1 MAKTCSA
8 CKHLERPAIDSA
20 IVSDDPVADIA
31 KRFGL
36 DRFVI
41 QRHKKH
47 VIELV
52 AKSPK
57 VEVIAQAD
65 TIVTQI
71 IDLETLMRSVLSEAV
86 QNKDRRTMFAA
97 FDRVVN
103 VLKLRSEISG
113 ELKARQPSMTN
124 NFISIHTGGQKG
136 FHDQLEQLI
145 DRARLF
151 KPDGG
156 GASKALPIDVGG

>member
-1 MAKTCSA
+1 MAKPCSA
-8 CKHLERPAIDSA
+8 CKHLERAAIDSA
-20 IVSDDPVADIA
+20 IVSDEPFAEIA

-41 QRHKKH
+41 TRHRKP

-57 VEVIAQAD
+57 AEVIAAAD
-65 TIVTQI
+65 SIIAQI
-71 IDLETLMRSVLSEAV
+71 LDLETTVRGILAEAMKDKNHRMALAACDRVLSI
-86 QNKDRRTMFAA
+86 
-97 FDRVVN
+97 
-103 VLKLRSEISG
+103 LKLRSEISG
-113 ELKARQPSMTN
+113 ELKQRPSMTN
-124 NFISIHTGGQKG
+124 NFINIHAGGREG
-136 FHDQLEQLI
+136 FHDQIEQLI

-156 GASKALPIDVGG
+156 GASPALPIDVGA

>member
-1 MAKTCSA
+1 MAKTCAA
-8 CKHLERPAIDSA
+8 CKHLERPAIDNA
-20 IVSDDPVADIA
+20 IVGDEPITDVA

-41 QRHKKH
+41 TRHRKH

-65 TIVTQI
+65 TIVAQI
-71 IDLETLMRSVLSEAV
+71 IDLETLMRGVLAEAIK
-86 QNKDRRTMFAA
+86 NKDNRTMFAA

-113 ELKARQPSMTN
+113 ELKPRQQMTN
-124 NFISIHTGGQKG
+124 NFFSIHAGGQKG

-151 KPDGG
+151 KLDGT
-156 GASKALPIDVGG
+156 GASKALPIDVGA

>member
-20 IVSDDPVADIA
+20 IVGDEPIADIA

-41 QRHKKH
+41 TRHRKH

-65 TIVTQI
+65 TIITQI
-71 IDLETLMRSVLSEAV
+71 FDLETLMSRKSRNFEAAG
-86 QNKDRRTMFAA
+86 FAA
-97 FDRVVN
+97 AVPTGFALVSELSKCGSCYFEFRIS
-103 VLKLRSEISG
+103 RSSTSE
-113 ELKARQPSMTN
+113 
-124 NFISIHTGGQKG
+124 
-136 FHDQLEQLI
+136 
-145 DRARLF
+145 
-151 KPDGG
+151 
-156 GASKALPIDVGG
+156 

>member
-1 MAKTCSA
+1 MAKPCSA
-8 CKHLERPAIDSA
+8 CKHLERSAIDSA
-20 IVSDDPVADIA
+20 IINDEPGVEIG

-36 DRFVI
+36 NRFVI
-41 QRHKKH
+41 KRHREH

-65 TIVTQI
+65 TIVAQI
-71 IDLETLMRSVLSEAV
+71 LDLETLMRGVLAEAIK
-86 QNKDRRTMFAA
+86 NKDNRTMFAA

-113 ELKARQPSMTN
+113 ELRPRQPSMTN
-124 NFISIHTGGQKG
+124 NFISIHAGGQKG

-156 GASKALPIDVGG
+156 GAIKALPIDVGG

>member
-8 CKHLERPAIDSA
+8 CKHLERPAIDNA
-20 IVSDDPVADIA
+20 IVNDEPIADIA
-31 KRFGL
+31 KRFSL

-41 QRHKKH
+41 TRHKKH

-65 TIVTQI
+65 TIVAQI
-71 IDLETLMRSVLSEAV
+71 IDLETLMRGVLGEAIK
-86 QNKDRRTMFAA
+86 NKDNRTMFAA

-113 ELKARQPSMTN
+113 ELKPRQQMTN
-124 NFISIHTGGQKG
+124 NFISIHAGGQKG

-156 GASKALPIDVGG
+156 GASKALPIDVGE

>member
-8 CKHLERPAIDSA
+8 CKHLERAAIDSA
-20 IVSDDPVADIA
+20 IVSDEPFADIA
-31 KRFGL
+31 KRYGL

-41 QRHKKH
+41 TRHRKH
-47 VIELV
+47 VIEMV

-57 VEVIAQAD
+57 AEVIAQAD
-65 TIVTQI
+65 SIVAQI
-71 IDLETLMRSVLSEAV
+71 LDLETLMRGILAEAIK
-86 QNKDRRTMFAA
+86 NKETRTVFAA

-113 ELKARQPSMTN
+113 ELKPRQQMTN
-124 NFISIHTGGQKG
+124 NFISIHAGGQKG

-151 KPDGG
+151 PPDGG
-156 GASKALPIDVGG
+156 EASKALPIDVGA

>member
-8 CKHLERPAIDSA
+8 CKHLERPAIDNA
-20 IVSDDPVADIA
+20 IVGDEPIMDIA
-31 KRFGL
+31 KRFSL

-65 TIVTQI
+65 TIVAQI
-71 IDLETLMRSVLSEAV
+71 VNLETTVRDILNAAIKDKDHRMALAACDRILSI
-86 QNKDRRTMFAA
+86 
-97 FDRVVN
+97 
-103 VLKLRSEISG
+103 LKLRSEISG
-113 ELKARQPSMTN
+113 ELKRPQGMTN

>member
-1 MAKTCSA
+1 MPKPCSA
-8 CKHLERPAIDSA
+8 CKHLERSAIDSA
-20 IVSDDPVADIA
+20 IINDEPGVEIG

-36 DRFVI
+36 NRFVI
-41 QRHKKH
+41 KRHREH

-65 TIVTQI
+65 TIVSQI
-71 IDLETLMRSVLSEAV
+71 VDLETLMRGVLAEAI
-86 QNKDRRTMFAA
+86 KDKDKRTMFAA

-113 ELKARQPSMTN
+113 ELKPRQPSMTN
-124 NFISIHTGGQKG
+124 NFISIHSGGQKG

>member
-20 IVSDDPVADIA
+20 IVSDEPVTDIA

-36 DRFVI
+36 DRLVI
-41 QRHKKH
+41 TRHRKH
-47 VIELV
+47 VVEMV
-52 AKSPK
+52 AKSPRA
-57 VEVIAQAD
+57 EVIAQAD
-65 TIVTQI
+65 SIVAQI
-71 IDLETLMRSVLSEAV
+71 LDLETLMRSVLAEAIK
-86 QNKDRRTMFAA
+86 NKDNRTMFAA

-113 ELKARQPSMTN
+113 ELKHPHQMTN

-151 KPDGG
+151 KPDGTG
-156 GASKALPIDVGG
+156 TGKALPIDVGA

>member
-8 CKHLERPAIDSA
+8 CKHLERSAIDSA
-20 IVSDDPVADIA
+20 IVSDDPIAEIA

-65 TIVTQI
+65 TIVAQI
-71 IDLETLMRSVLSEAV
+71 IDLETLMRGVLAEAIK
-86 QNKDRRTMFAA
+86 NKDNRMMFAA

-113 ELKARQPSMTN
+113 ELKPRQQMTN
-124 NFISIHTGGQKG
+124 NFISIHAGGQKG

>member
-1 MAKTCSA
+1 MPKPCSA
-8 CKHLERPAIDSA
+8 CKHLERSAIDSA
-20 IVSDDPVADIA
+20 IVSDEPIADIA
-31 KRFGL
+31 KRFSL

-41 QRHKKH
+41 TRHKKH

-65 TIVTQI
+65 TIVAQI
-71 IDLETLMRSVLSEAV
+71 IDLETLMRSVLAEAV

-113 ELKARQPSMTN
+113 ELKPRQPSMTN
-124 NFISIHTGGQKG
+124 NFISIHAGGQKG

>member
-8 CKHLERPAIDSA
+8 CKHLERAAIDSA
-20 IVSDDPVADIA
+20 IVSDEPSADIA
-31 KRFGL
+31 KRFSL

-41 QRHKKH
+41 TRHRKH

-65 TIVTQI
+65 TIVAQI
-71 IDLETLMRSVLSEAV
+71 LDLEAMKRTVLAEAIAR
-86 QNKDRRTMFAA
+86 KDNRTMFAA

-103 VLKLRSEISG
+103 VLK
-113 ELKARQPSMTN
+113 
-124 NFISIHTGGQKG
+124 
-136 FHDQLEQLI
+136 
-145 DRARLF
+145 
-151 KPDGG
+151 
-156 GASKALPIDVGG
+156 

>member
-20 IVSDDPVADIA
+20 IVSDEPLAEIA
-31 KRFGL
+31 KRYGL

-41 QRHKKH
+41 TRHRKH

-65 TIVTQI
+65 SIVAQI
-71 IDLETLMRSVLSEAV
+71 LDLESLMRGVLAEAIK
-86 QNKDRRTMFAA
+86 NKDNRTMFAA

-113 ELKARQPSMTN
+113 ELKPRQQTN
-124 NFISIHTGGQKG
+124 NFISIHAGGQKG

-151 KPDGG
+151 KPDSG
-156 GASKALPIDVGG
+156 GADKALPINVGT

>member
-1 MAKTCSA
+1 MAKPCSA
-8 CKHLERPAIDSA
+8 CKHLERAAIDSA
-20 IVSDDPVADIA
+20 IVSDEPLAEIA
-31 KRFGL
+31 RRYDL

-41 QRHKKH
+41 TRHRKH

-57 VEVIAQAD
+57 AEVIAAAD
-65 TIVTQI
+65 SIVAQI
-71 IDLETLMRSVLSEAV
+71 LDLETLMRGVLAEAI
-86 QNKDRRTMFAA
+86 KDKDKRTMFAA

-103 VLKLRSEISG
+103 VVKLRSEISG
-113 ELKARQPSMTN
+113 ELKQRPSMTN
-124 NFISIHTGGQKG
+124 NFISIHAGGREG

-151 KPDGG
+151 KPDGR
-156 GASKALPIDVGG
+156 GASPALPIDVGE

>member
-1 MAKTCSA
+1 MAKPCSA
-8 CKHLERPAIDSA
+8 CKHLERAAIDSA
-20 IVSDDPVADIA
+20 IVSDDPVEDIA

-36 DRFVI
+36 TRFVI
-41 QRHKKH
+41 TRHRDH

-52 AKSPK
+52 AKSPR

-65 TIVTQI
+65 TIVGQI
-71 IDLETLMRSVLSEAV
+71 IELETLMRGVLAEAV
-86 QNKDRRTMFAA
+86 RDKDKRTMFAA

-113 ELKARQPSMTN
+113 ELKTRQSMTN
-124 NFISIHTGGQKG
+124 NFISIHAGGQKG

-151 KPDGG
+151 KSDGG
-156 GASKALPIDVGG
+156 GADKALPIDVGA

>member
-8 CKHLERPAIDSA
+8 CKHLKRPAIDSA
-20 IVSDDPVADIA
+20 IVSDEPLAEIA

-41 QRHKKH
+41 TRHRKH

-57 VEVIAQAD
+57 AEVIAQAD
-65 TIVTQI
+65 SIVAQI
-71 IDLETLMRSVLSEAV
+71 LDLETLMRGVLDEAIKK
-86 QNKDRRTMFAA
+86 KDNRTMFAA

-113 ELKARQPSMTN
+113 ELKPRQEMTN
-124 NFISIHTGGQKG
+124 NFFSIHAGGQKG

-156 GASKALPIDVGG
+156 GADKALPIDVGA

>member
-1 MAKTCSA
+1 MAKPCSA
-8 CKHLERPAIDSA
+8 CKHLERAAIDSA
-20 IVSDDPVADIA
+20 IVSDEPLAEIA
-31 KRFGL
+31 KRYGL

-41 QRHKKH
+41 TRHRKH

-57 VEVIAQAD
+57 AEVIAAAD
-65 TIVTQI
+65 SIVAQI
-71 IDLETLMRSVLSEAV
+71 LDLETTVRGILDEAMKDKNHRMALAACDRILSI
-86 QNKDRRTMFAA
+86 
-97 FDRVVN
+97 
-103 VLKLRSEISG
+103 LKLRSEISG
-113 ELKARQPSMTN
+113 ELKQRPSMTN
-124 NFISIHTGGQKG
+124 NFISIHAGGQKG

-156 GASKALPIDVGG
+156 GASPALPIDVGG

>member
-1 MAKTCSA
+1 MKACSA
-8 CKHLERPAIDSA
+8 CKHLERPAIDNA
-20 IVSDDPVADIA
+20 IVGDEPVTDIA

-41 QRHKKH
+41 TRHRKH

-65 TIVTQI
+65 TIVAQI
-71 IDLETLMRSVLSEAV
+71 IDLETLMRGVLAEAIK
-86 QNKDRRTMFAA
+86 NKDNRTMFAA

-113 ELKARQPSMTN
+113 ELKPRQQMTN
-124 NFISIHTGGQKG
+124 NFISIHPGGQKG

-145 DRARLF
+145 DRARLL
-151 KPDGG
+151 PHDRG

>member
-1 MAKTCSA
+1 MAKPCSA
-8 CKHLERPAIDSA
+8 CKHLDRAAIDSA
-20 IVSDDPVADIA
+20 IVSDEPLADIA
-31 KRFGL
+31 KQFGL

-41 QRHKKH
+41 TRHRKH

-57 VEVIAQAD
+57 AEVIAAAD
-65 TIVTQI
+65 SIVAQI
-71 IDLETLMRSVLSEAV
+71 LDLETLMRGVLADAI
-86 QNKDRRTMFAA
+86 KDKDKRTMFAA

-113 ELKARQPSMTN
+113 ELKQRPSMTN
-124 NFISIHTGGQKG
+124 NFISIHAGGREG

-151 KPDGG
+151 PPDGR
-156 GASKALPIDVGG
+156 GASPALPIDVGA

>member
-8 CKHLERPAIDSA
+8 CKHLERAAIDSA
-20 IVSDDPVADIA
+20 IVSDEPFADIA
-31 KRFGL
+31 KRYGL

-41 QRHKKH
+41 TRHRKH

-65 TIVTQI
+65 SIVAQI
-71 IDLETLMRSVLSEAV
+71 LDLETLMRNVLAEAV

-113 ELKARQPSMTN
+113 ELKPRQQMTN
-124 NFISIHTGGQKG
+124 NFISIHAGGQKG

-145 DRARLF
+145 ERARLF
-151 KPDGG
+151 PPDGR

>member
-8 CKHLERPAIDSA
+8 CKHLERAAIDSA
-20 IVSDDPVADIA
+20 IVSDEPFADIA
-31 KRFGL
+31 KRYGL

-41 QRHKKH
+41 TRHRKH

-52 AKSPK
+52 AKSPR
-57 VEVIAQAD
+57 VEVIAKAD
-65 TIVTQI
+65 SIVTQI
-71 IDLETLMRSVLSEAV
+71 LDLETMMRGVLAEAV
-86 QNKDRRTMFAA
+86 QNKDKRTLFLA

-113 ELKARQPSMTN
+113 ELKPRQQMTN
-124 NFISIHTGGQKG
+124 NFISIHAGGQKG

-156 GASKALPIDVGG
+156 GASKALPIDVGT